1 MLQVHHRSHSSFHH
15 ARRALAAA
23 DIHPAQAV
31 VDNTVTRSA
40 PNASLPTV
48 KSLFARAIDLTRR
61 ASGGSSDD
69 SSSCHTSQDA
79 DTCQKPTNSST
90 AIILAAL
97 IPIAIAILVLV
108 FLHRRHVKKQ
118 ALEDLNDK
126 HKSLDFGLDAPS
138 APSGKS
144 KRPEMSTADAEK
156 EIRKGGRGLSLDM
169 NNSPYLMPNGFQSSR
184 NSLES
189 MSRSIDGYDPYRPV
203 TFIKE
208 DVKMDAMST
217 YSKSSVGTDRMGLL
231 KNAQRM
237 SRTYPMRS
245 ATSSPEDSKIPEI
258 LFPEP
263 THTRPPPS
271 PLTPSDDRD
280 PMDLVQ
286 EDLFGADQK
295 RRSPTDSKRT
305 SVQEPSLPQIAED
318 HTVEAKSPP
327 PVPPPRK
334 PTPLRLESMTATV
347 HNTDSIISKSSD
359 YEDPFKVTPPSPPRD
374 ALPALPTFNV
384 EESAPVKNPRQSL
397 MVQAPGA
404 SASRL
409 SVSLRPLP
417 PAPEDGTENPEE
429 RANRIRS
436 FYKEYFDDS
445 KPEPQGRFADAHE
458 DYDQEYM
465 EGTVFDPQKGH
476 FVVAG
481 APFAEPV
488 TRRAMTPPP
497 RAPPRFRGHGPS
509 GGSIGG
515 SSFGG
520 SSFGGRPGT
529 PGSMRMGASATS
541 MGFRNDDM
549 PGPKKPLPPPA
560 PLSTLPTPAALK
572 DDSHIFNPIDFA
584 PPPSMRDLAAGRRPQ
599 SPMGEQRP
607 YSPSVRPFTPLASSF
622 DEIGAIPSPHALRKS
637 GTFTS
642 LDFAPVP
649 RLRGPDMGGSDT
661 ASVRSGGSS
670 MSAAKLHAVRN
681 GAYRVSRIPK
691 EMVTTQDDLMSQLK
705 PSWDL
710 GYSNGKGA
718 SKDF

>member
-31 VDNTVTRSA
+31 VENTVTPSA
-40 PNASLPTV
+40 SNASLPTV

-61 ASGGSSDD
+61 ASGGNSDD
-69 SSSCHTSQDA
+69 SSSCHTSKDA

-208 DVKMDAMST
+208 DAKMDAMST

-245 ATSSPEDSKIPEI
+245 ATSSPEDSRIPEI
-258 LFPEP
+258 QFPEP
-263 THTRPPPS
+263 THTKPPPS

-334 PTPLRLESMTATV
+334 PTPLRLESMAATV

-541 MGFRNDDM
+541 MGFRNDM

>member
-1 MLQVHHRSHSSFHH
+1 MLQHHSHSSLHH

-23 DIHPAQAV
+23 DVHPAQAV
-31 VDNTVTRSA
+31 VDNTLTPSA
-40 PNASLPTV
+40 QNASLPTA

-61 ASGGSSDD
+61 ASGGSSGD
-69 SSSCHTSQDA
+69 SDSSCHTSQDA

-97 IPIAIAILVLV
+97 IPIAIAIIGLV

-126 HKSLDFGLDAPS
+126 HKSLDFGLDIPS

-144 KRPEMSTADAEK
+144 KRGPEMSTADVEK
-156 EIRKGGRGLSLDM
+156 EIRSGGRGLSLDM
-169 NNSPYLMPNGFQSSR
+169 NSGPYLMPNGFQSSR

-208 DVKMDAMST
+208 DAKMDAMST

-237 SRTYPMRS
+237 SRNYTMRS
-245 ATSSPEDSKIPEI
+245 ATSSPDDNKIPEI
-258 LFPEP
+258 QFPEP
-263 THTRPPPS
+263 THSRPPPS
-271 PLTPSDDRD
+271 PLTPSDAKD

-286 EDLFGADQK
+286 DDLFGGEQK

-318 HTVEAKSPP
+318 NTVEVKSPP

-334 PTPLRLESMTATV
+334 PTPLRLESFTATV

-359 YEDPFKVTPPSPPRD
+359 YEDPFRVTPPSPPRND
-374 ALPALPTFNV
+374 LPALPTFNV

-445 KPEPQGRFADAHE
+445 KPEPQGRFADAHD
-458 DYDQEYM
+458 DYGQEYM

-497 RAPPRFRGHGPS
+497 RAPPRFRGHGPP
-509 GGSIGG
+509 GGSTSG
-515 SSFGG
+515 S
-520 SSFGGRPGT
+520 RPGT

-541 MGFRNDDM
+541 MGFRNDM
-549 PGPKKPLPPPA
+549 PAPKKPLPPPA
-560 PLSTLPTPAALK
+560 ALSTLPTPGAMK
-572 DDSHIFNPIDFA
+572 DDSHIFMNPIDFA

-622 DEIGAIPSPHALRKS
+622 DEIGVIPSPHALRKS
-637 GTFTS
+637 GTFTT
-642 LDFAPVP
+642 LDFAPPP
-649 RLRGPDMGGSDT
+649 RLRGADMGGSDT
-661 ASVRSGGSS
+661 ASVHSGGSS

-710 GYSNGKGA
+710 GYSNGKSP

>member
-1 MLQVHHRSHSSFHH
+1 MLNHRSHSSFHH

-31 VDNTVTRSA
+31 VDDTVTRPA
-40 PNASLPTV
+40 QNASV
-48 KSLFARAIDLTRR
+48 AAAKSLFARAIDLTRR

-69 SSSCHTSQDA
+69 DSSSCHTTQDS
-79 DTCQKPTNSST
+79 DTCQKPVNSST
-90 AIILAAL
+90 AIVLAAL
-97 IPIAIAILVLV
+97 IPIAVAILVLI

-126 HKSLDFGLDAPS
+126 HKSLDFGLDIP
-138 APSGKS
+138 APSGGKS
-144 KRPEMSTADAEK
+144 KKAPEMSTADAHK
-156 EIRKGGRGLSLDM
+156 EIRTGGRGLSLDM
-169 NNSPYLMPNGFQSSR
+169 DAGPYLMPNGFQSSR

-208 DVKMDAMST
+208 DAKGDNMST

-237 SRTYPMRS
+237 SRNYPMRS
-245 ATSSPEDSKIPEI
+245 AASSPDDNKIPEI
-258 LFPEP
+258 QFPEA
-263 THTRPPPS
+263 THSRPPPS
-271 PLTPSDDRD
+271 PLTPSSAED
-280 PMDLVQ
+280 PMDLVRDNPF
-286 EDLFGADQK
+286 ETEQK
-295 RRSPTDSKRT
+295 RRSPTENSKRT

-318 HTVEAKSPP
+318 HTVEDKSPP

-334 PTPLRLESMTATV
+334 PTPLRLESFTATV

-359 YEDPFKVTPPSPPRD
+359 YEDSFKVTPATPPRN
-374 ALPALPTFNV
+374 AVPALPTFNV

-397 MVQAPGA
+397 MVQDSGMKGN
-404 SASRL
+404 RL

-417 PAPEDGTENPEE
+417 PAAPEDGTENPEE

-458 DYDQEYM
+458 DYGQEYM

-497 RAPPRFRGHGPS
+497 RAPPRFRGHGPP

-515 SSFGG
+515 SSWG
-520 SSFGGRPGT
+520 SRPGT

-541 MGFRNDDM
+541 MGFRNDM
-549 PGPKKPLPPPA
+549 PAPKKPLPPPA
-560 PLSTLPTPAALK
+560 ALSTLPTPAALK

-622 DEIGAIPSPHALRKS
+622 DEIGALPSPHALRKS

-649 RLRGPDMGGSDT
+649 RIRGADMGGSDT
-661 ASVRSGGSS
+661 ASIRSGGSS

-710 GYSNGKGA
+710 GYSNGKGS